1 MICVILQLI
10 VDLIWT
16 THRKFFWK
24 HFTFR
29 HKINKSNAN
38 VSTHYWIICLYSTN
52 ICYNIFAA
60 SEIFNFIWNI
70 FNSKALKA
78 CYIITIHMQS
88 HLMICTHE
96 GLLHNFFFFLSGL
109 YSQTLTIHMTAGDRR
124 DHLLFHSAVS
134 THSRKLRHL
143 FATLHVTWLSRI
155 FNRNTCVYQTAT
167 QFDLLPYHIT
177 IWVIDGWCNVC
188 LFTWWIDTRI
198 LLQRFDIGNRWI
210 WTRIDCHP
218 YITMEP
224 INQVC

>member
-24 HFTFR
+24 HFTFW
-29 HKINKSNAN
+29 HKINQSNAN
-38 VSTHYWIICLYSTN
+38 VSTHYWLICLYSTN
-52 ICYNIFAA
+52 ICYDIFAA

-96 GLLHNFFFFLSGL
+96 GLLHNFFFLSGF

-124 DHLLFHSAVS
+124 GPSFIPFCRFYPLTKIETFICE
-134 THSRKLRHL
+134 
-143 FATLHVTWLSRI
+143 FACDMT
-155 FNRNTCVYQTAT
+155 
-167 QFDLLPYHIT
+167 IT
-177 IWVIDGWCNVC
+177 Y
-188 LFTWWIDTRI
+188 F
-198 LLQRFDIGNRWI
+198 
-210 WTRIDCHP
+210 
-218 YITMEP
+218 
-224 INQVC
+224 